1 MVTFTTYGTWLQGDE
16 RRYVKNGKVLE
27 GNERLLNANK
37 KAMQQQVVRLTRGQ
51 KETVRQAILN
61 EAKEL
66 RQELFAISVWSN
78 HVHIVAK
85 NIDEPIDKIVGRYK
99 AAATKTLTKTGFEG
113 KVWTRGYDKRFCFD
127 EKSLNKRIA
136 YVQKHNQTE

>member
-37 KAMQQQVVRLTRGQ
+37 KAMPQQVVRLTRGQ
-51 KETVRQAILN
+51 KEIVRQAILN

-78 HVHIVAK
+78 HIHIAAE

-99 AAATKTLTKTGFEG
+99 AAATKALTKTGFEG
-113 KVWTRGYDKRFCFD
+113 KVWTRGYDKQFCFD
-127 EKSLNKRIA
+127 DKSLNKRIA